1 MKKVYFSIIL
11 LLVSATTFAQE
22 NIESLLKQL
31 CEDPV
36 FAKQLSITEPSE
48 LQAFYKDNNFQPI
61 WHANKTFQESFIEEL
76 RKAVQYG
83 LNPQEYHFDYLIQPN
98 VNQLEYELLC
108 THAMLSYFSDFT
120 AGIKPKTL
128 AFNGIEYQNQPVNT
142 PQILH
147 QNIKYGSF
155 SKLLEKYEVKNQ
167 HYKKVLETYQRLLN
181 APDSLFIP
189 TKLTKTLVENK
200 SLQQKLVFW
209 KCIES
214 LTIYDSEIILIEAL
228 KRFQEKFNL
237 EADGKLGNNTLKVL
251 NTNKFQLLNQLKY
264 DLNYIRFLS
273 AWNYPTYLWVNIP
286 SAEFSMI
293 EAQTKALS
301 MRVIVG
307 NPQTPTP
314 SLMNT
319 IKQCIFFPYWFVPS
333 SIAIKEMLP
342 QIQKDINYLSN
353 NSIQVLDQKWNVLD
367 ETTLPWTSFNAKNFP
382 YKLRQV
388 AGCDNSLGIIKFD
401 FDNPFMVYLHD
412 TNAKKL
418 FQKNNRWLSHG
429 CIRLEKPTELAEK
442 LLGNPSLIQKLVAQQ
457 HEPDLKPIYFQ
468 VQPNVPLLISYLC
481 SGINEKGDLVFY
493 SDVYQK
499 VR

>member
-1 MKKVYFSIIL
+1 MKKVYLSIVLIL
-11 LLVSATTFAQE
+11 ISATTFAQE

-36 FAKQLSITEPSE
+36 FAKQLNITEPTQV
-48 LQAFYKDNNFQPI
+48 QAFYAKNQFRPI
-61 WHANKTFQESFIEEL
+61 WLNAPAFQKAFLQEL
-76 RKAVQYG
+76 SIAEQYG
-83 LNPQEYHFDYLIQPN
+83 LNSQDYHYDYLSKTIPN
-98 VNQLEYELLC
+98 SLEYELVC

-120 AGIKPKTL
+120 CGIKPKTL
-128 AFNGIEYQNQPVNT
+128 AFNGIEYHNLRIDV
-142 PQILH
+142 PQILF
-147 QNIKYGSF
+147 QSIKHSSF
-155 SKLLEKYEVKNQ
+155 SKLLKQYEIQ
-167 HYKKVLETYQRLLN
+167 SPPYKIILATYQRILN
-181 APDSLFIP
+181 APDSLFSS
-189 TKLTKTLVENK
+189 TSFTKTLVDNK
-200 SLQQKLVFW
+200 NLQQKLVFW
-209 KCIES
+209 QCLEP
-214 LTIYDSEIILIEAL
+214 LTIYDSEIILVEGL
-228 KRFQEKFNL
+228 KKFQEKFNL
-237 EADGKLGNNTLKVL
+237 EADGKLGNNALKAL

-273 AWNYPTYLWVNIP
+273 AWNYPTYIWVNIP
-286 SAEFSMI
+286 SAEFSMF
-293 EAQTKALS
+293 EAQEKTMS

-307 NPQTPTP
+307 NSKTPTP
-314 SLMNT
+314 SLMST

-333 SIAIKEMLP
+333 SITIKEMLP
-342 QIQKDINYLSN
+342 QIQKDVNYLSN

-367 ETTLPWTSFNAKNFP
+367 ETTLPWSTFNAKNFP

-388 AGCDNSLGIIKFD
+388 AGCDNSLGIVKFD
-401 FDNPFMVYLHD
+401 FDNPFTVYLHD

-418 FQKNNRWLSHG
+418 FQKSNRWLSHG

>member
-61 WHANKTFQESFIEEL
+61 WHENKAFQESFIEEL

-142 PQILH
+142 PQVLH

-155 SKLLEKYEVKNQ
+155 SKLLEKYEVKSQ

-228 KRFQEKFNL
+228 KKFQEKFNL
-237 EADGKLGNNTLKVL
+237 EADGKLGTIR
-251 NTNKFQLLNQLKY
+251 LKY
-264 DLNYIRFLS
+264 
-273 AWNYPTYLWVNIP
+273 
-286 SAEFSMI
+286 
-293 EAQTKALS
+293 
-301 MRVIVG
+301 
-307 NPQTPTP
+307 
-314 SLMNT
+314 
-319 IKQCIFFPYWFVPS
+319 
-333 SIAIKEMLP
+333 
-342 QIQKDINYLSN
+342 
-353 NSIQVLDQKWNVLD
+353 
-367 ETTLPWTSFNAKNFP
+367 
-382 YKLRQV
+382 
-388 AGCDNSLGIIKFD
+388 
-401 FDNPFMVYLHD
+401 
-412 TNAKKL
+412 
-418 FQKNNRWLSHG
+418 
-429 CIRLEKPTELAEK
+429 
-442 LLGNPSLIQKLVAQQ
+442 
-457 HEPDLKPIYFQ
+457 
-468 VQPNVPLLISYLC
+468 
-481 SGINEKGDLVFY
+481 
-493 SDVYQK
+493 
-499 VR
+499 